1 MALMAVDRLSLSVA
15 LSPLPLVLYKRAA
28 EPSSLPPLPK
38 HSVLS
43 LPHPCT
49 SPELHPR
56 RNLQQLQQTCRPLM
70 FYLDSLTIVTYGSI
84 LRDLPF
90 HALPPES
97 FL

>member
-1 MALMAVDRLSLSVA
+1 MVLVAADRLSLSIA
-15 LSPLPLVLYKRAA
+15 LCPLPLLLYKRAA
-28 EPSSLPPLPK
+28 EPSSLPPLPN

-49 SPELHPR
+49 SLELHPR
-56 RNLQQLQQTCRPLM
+56 RNLQRLQQTCRPLM
-70 FYLDSLTIVTYGSI
+70 FYLDSMTIVTYGNI